1 MFPNLTLLQIALV
14 ALTTV
19 SCEVARDRR
28 GRRKNDEPDK
38 ALWKKV
44 YEDELNDA
52 MLSTRKRENH
62 TRAVQSSAQNDNEA
76 VLEKLMESITSSEKY
91 LKKVDSIEF
100 RLNRLDIEVHEKTNA
115 ILKVLTEI
123 SKALRSETAC
133 AQKMETSLMSLKS
146 DVNSI
151 KFYVEKVPMQR
162 TGVSSPLAESAE
174 YRMDPNLDSRLT
186 IMENHLKTI
195 QGGVDSIVT
204 TISEVKNR
212 QYART
217 FPTKLDSAA
226 DGMSLIT
233 EFRKTLR
240 EQKGKKCECSVNRS
254 GRVDRSERYPTDCHE
269 IQVQGFNVSG
279 IYKIRPDDMEPFYV
293 LCDLTTAGGG
303 WTVFQNRFDGS
314 QDFYKG
320 WSDYEYGFGNLA
332 GEFWLGLEKLN
343 YLTNQKLYELRIEME
358 TQHDQDA
365 YAGYSV
371 FTVGPEHEGYRI
383 STLGTFYGTAGDS
396 LSYHAGQKFST
407 YDVDNDEW
415 KDGACATE
423 HGGAWWY
430 KECDKSNLNGK
441 YSMSTDENRGQ
452 SIYWIS
458 FKGPNFPL
466 TKTKMM
472 IRPLPASKPIDYMD
486 PGRKIV
492 ESPELRPLPE
502 KLRKVPKK
510 GGLRTLS
517 EKGRYDLVPNS
528 SQYRYDDTAEAYFPN
543 YT

>member
-1 MFPNLTLLQIALV
+1 MWSRNILLVSLFVIVTATRQFIRERSNEDGDDDVFHIKKRTDSRVPTTTGRSSVGDAVVEKFVETL
-14 ALTTV
+14 
-19 SCEVARDRR
+19 
-28 GRRKNDEPDK
+28 
-38 ALWKKV
+38 
-44 YEDELNDA
+44 
-52 MLSTRKRENH
+52 M
-62 TRAVQSSAQNDNEA
+62 
-76 VLEKLMESITSSEKY
+76 SSERYLKMIESVERKMNHLDTTFHERTNSILKY
-91 LKKVDSIEF
+91 LSEMLRMIKASSSEM
-100 RLNRLDIEVHEKTNA
+100 LE
-115 ILKVLTEI
+115 
-123 SKALRSETAC
+123 KALRNV
-133 AQKMETSLMSLKS
+133 KS
-146 DVNSI
+146 DLDKLKQSMSERIDEHPN
-151 KFYVEKVPMQR
+151 MR
-162 TGVSSPLAESAE
+162 AEGADYHIDST
-174 YRMDPNLDSRLT
+174 LDTRLT
-186 IMENHLKTI
+186 FLENHMKSI
-195 QGGVDSIVT
+195 QTGVDSIVA
-204 TISEVKNR
+204 TISEVKSR
-212 QYART
+212 QYTRT
-217 FPTKLDSAA
+217 FAKSDVTGTVDT
-226 DGMSLIT
+226 MSLIN

-240 EQKGKKCECSVNRS
+240 EQKNKKCECKSN
-254 GRVDRSERYPTDCHE
+254 RVDRSERYPTDCHE

-279 IYKIRPDDMEPFYV
+279 IYKIRPEDMEPFYV

-358 TQHDQDA
+358 TQHGQDA

-407 YDVDNDEW
+407 LDVDNDEW
-415 KDGACATE
+415 KEGACATE

-441 YSMSTDENRGQ
+441 YSMTTEDNRGQ
-452 SIYWIS
+452 SMYWIS

-486 PGRKIV
+486 TNRKIL
-492 ESPELRPLPE
+492 EGPELRPPVDKVRPIPDKLP
-502 KLRKVPKK
+502 
-510 GGLRTLS
+510 GLRTNNV
-517 EKGRYDLVPNS
+517 KGTYDLSPS
-528 SQYRYDDTAEAYFPN
+528 HSQYRYDEPTADAFFPN
-543 YT
+543 YA

>member
-1 MFPNLTLLQIALV
+1 MFPNLTILQIAII

-19 SCEVARDRR
+19 SCEVNRDKR
-28 GRRKNDEPDK
+28 GRRKNEYPDK
-38 ALWKKV
+38 SLWKKE
-44 YEDELNDA
+44 YEEELTDA
-52 MLSTRKRENH
+52 MLSNRRRENY
-62 TRAVQSSAQNDNEA
+62 TRAAQGAPSDNDA
-76 VLEKLMESITSSEKY
+76 IIEKLMESLTSSEKY
-91 LKKVDSIEF
+91 LKKVDSIDF
-100 RLNRLDIEVHEKTNA
+100 RLNRLDIEVHEKTNN
-115 ILKVLTEI
+115 ILKQLGEI
-123 SKALRSETAC
+123 GKSIRSETC
-133 AQKMETSLMSLKS
+133 SDKLESTLHSLKS
-146 DVNSI
+146 DVNTI
-151 KFYVEKVPMQR
+151 KFYVDKKASPR
-162 TGVSSPLAESAE
+162 TSVGSIAEGSD
-174 YRMDPNLDSRLT
+174 YHMDSTLDSRLT
-186 IMENHLKTI
+186 FLENHMKSI
-195 QGGVDSIVT
+195 QTGVDSIVS
-204 TISEVKNR
+204 TISEVKSR
-212 QYART
+212 QYTRT
-217 FPTKLDSAA
+217 FPKA
-226 DGMSLIT
+226 DAVGPVNTMSLIN

-240 EQKGKKCECSVNRS
+240 EQKTKKCDCKQ

-279 IYKIRPDDMEPFYV
+279 IYKIRPEDMEPFYV

-320 WSDYEYGFGNLA
+320 WSDYDYGFGNLA

-358 TQHDQDA
+358 TQHGQDA

-407 YDVDNDEW
+407 FDVDNDEW
-415 KDGACATE
+415 KEGACATE

-441 YSMSTDENRGQ
+441 YSMTAEDNRGQ
-452 SIYWIS
+452 SMYWIS

-472 IRPLPASKPIDYMD
+472 IRPLPASKPIDYMETN
-486 PGRKIV
+486 RV
-492 ESPELRPLPE
+492 M
-502 KLRKVPKK
+502 
-510 GGLRTLS
+510 
-517 EKGRYDLVPNS
+517 
-528 SQYRYDDTAEAYFPN
+528 
-543 YT
+543 

>member
-1 MFPNLTLLQIALV
+1 MWCNLFVVVFLLVI
-14 ALTTV
+14 TTAKRA
-19 SCEVARDRR
+19 EFLRDRPSEDQEEEGFHMKKR
-28 GRRKNDEPDK
+28 VDNKFVQTTTGRS
-38 ALWKKV
+38 AV
-44 YEDELNDA
+44 GDA
-52 MLSTRKRENH
+52 
-62 TRAVQSSAQNDNEA
+62 V
-76 VLEKLMESITSSEKY
+76 VEKFVETLMSSERYLKMIESVERKMNHLDTTFHERTNSILKY
-91 LKKVDSIEF
+91 LSEMLRMIKASSSEM
-100 RLNRLDIEVHEKTNA
+100 LE
-115 ILKVLTEI
+115 
-123 SKALRSETAC
+123 KALRNVKLDLDKLKQSMSERLDEHPN
-133 AQKMETSLMSLKS
+133 M
-146 DVNSI
+146 
-151 KFYVEKVPMQR
+151 R
-162 TGVSSPLAESAE
+162 ESAE
-174 YRMDPNLDSRLT
+174 YRMDPNMDSRLT
-186 IMENHLKTI
+186 VMENHLKTI

-217 FPTKLDSAA
+217 FPAKLDSAA

>member
-1 MFPNLTLLQIALV
+1 MFPSLTVLQIALV
-14 ALTTV
+14 ALTTI
-19 SCEVARDRR
+19 SCEVARDKR

-38 ALWKKV
+38 SLWKKE
-44 YEDELNDA
+44 YETELTDA
-52 MLSTRKRENH
+52 MLATRKRENY
-62 TRAVQSSAQNDNEA
+62 TRAAQGGPSNDNDL
-76 VLEKLMESITSSEKY
+76 VIEKLMESITSSEKY

-115 ILKVLTEI
+115 ILKLLNEI
-123 SKALRSETAC
+123 SKALRSESC
-133 AQKMETSLMSLKS
+133 SQKMESALIGLKN

-151 KFYVEKVPMQR
+151 KFYVEKTPMQR
-162 TGVSSPLAESAE
+162 TNLPAEGGE
-174 YRMDPNLDSRLT
+174 YRLDSNLDSRLT
-186 IMENHLKTI
+186 FLETHMKTI
-195 QGGVDSIVT
+195 QAGVESIVS

-212 QYART
+212 QYSRT
-217 FPTKLDSAA
+217 FAA
-226 DGMSLIT
+226 KPEVATSSDTMSIIN

-240 EQKGKKCECSVNRS
+240 EQKTKKCECNRS

-320 WSDYEYGFGNLA
+320 WNDYEYGFGNLA

-441 YSMSTDENRGQ
+441 YSMTTEENRGQ
-452 SIYWIS
+452 SMYWIS

-466 TKTKMM
+466 SKTKMM

-486 PGRKIV
+486 TSRKTI
-492 ESPELRPLPE
+492 EGQQLRPVPE
-502 KLRKVPKK
+502 KVRVIPIKS
-510 GGLRTLS
+510 GLRTQNV
-517 EKGRYDLVPNS
+517 KGMYGVIPSQN
-528 SQYRYDDTAEAYFPN
+528 QYRYDEPSADAFFPN
-543 YT
+543 YA